1 MLPPGTQSKLAASF
15 PEGTRHQAKV
25 ELAMEM
31 LGNGIPQPTVEA
43 TLIAKFP
50 AAAPREITD
59 IIRWAIE
66 HNPEPSYQGERADF
80 MRAAFK
86 PRPPKPKKNQAAR
99 AVMEWMNGRERCS
112 EEDLFHVSAVK
123 LTQNFQG
130 HGTLLFENVYSGI
143 ECVNLVCDFAINE
156 RGKAHPVGHGKILPV
171 CDWCRW
177 FHKRGIPQL
186 DGGTWARPNP
196 VKEVGSGKDGAVV
209 DEDVTAPRFLL
220 LESDCLP
227 LELQLCAL
235 ANFRL
240 PIAAILTSGGV
251 SVHAWV
257 RLDSADLED
266 YNDSASRIFAAV
278 SRFGFDGANKNPSR
292 LSRLPGALRKL
303 CPSGADG
310 RQRLLYLNPEPRWRS
325 IA

>member
-1 MLPPGTQSKLAASF
+1 MLPPGTQAKLASEW

-31 LGNGIPQPTVEA
+31 LGNGIPEPTVEA
-43 TLIAKFP
+43 TLSAKFP
-50 AAAPREITD
+50 AASPKEITD
-59 IIRWAIE
+59 IIRWAIA
-66 HNPEPSYQGERADF
+66 HNPEPSYKNERADF
-80 MRAAFK
+80 IRAAFK
-86 PRPPKPKKNQAAR
+86 PKPAKPKKNQAAR
-99 AVMEWMNGRERCS
+99 AVMEWMNGRERCN
-112 EEDLFHVSAVK
+112 EADLFHVSVVK
-123 LTQNFQG
+123 LREDFQG
-130 HGTLLFENVYSGI
+130 HGTQLFENLYSGV
-143 ECVNLVCDFAINE
+143 ECVNLVCAYEVNKN
-156 RGKAHPVGHGKILPV
+156 GKAHPMGCGKTLPV

-177 FHKRGIPQL
+177 FFEKGIPQTKA
-186 DGGTWARPNP
+186 GAWARPNP
-196 VKEVGSGKDGAVV
+196 VREIGSGHDGAVV

-227 LELQLCAL
+227 LSLQLCAL

-240 PIAAILTSGGV
+240 PIAAILTSGGA

-292 LSRLPGALRKL
+292 LSRLPGAARTIR
-303 CPSGADG
+303 PPEADG
-310 RQRLLYLNPEPRWRS
+310 RQRLLYLNPEPRWRT

>member
-1 MLPPGTQSKLAASF
+1 MLPPGTQAKLASEW

-31 LGNGIPQPTVEA
+31 LGNGIPEPTVEA
-43 TLIAKFP
+43 TLSAKFP
-50 AAAPREITD
+50 AAAPKEITD
-59 IIRWAIE
+59 VIRWAVA
-66 HNPEPSYQGERADF
+66 HNPDPSYMDERIRF
-80 MRAAFK
+80 RSKPAAAK
-86 PRPPKPKKNQAAR
+86 PRKTQAAR
-99 AVMEWMNGRERCS
+99 AVMEWMNGRERCR
-112 EEDLFHVSAVK
+112 EEDLSDASTVR

-130 HGTLLFENVYSGI
+130 HGTQLFESLYADT
-143 ECVNLVCDFAINE
+143 ECVNLVCDYAINE
-156 RGKAHPVGHGKILPV
+156 RGKAHPVGCGKILPV

-177 FHKRGIPQL
+177 FHDRGIPQTRA
-186 DGGTWARPNP
+186 GAWARPNP
-196 VKEVGSGKDGAVV
+196 VKEVGSGFEGAIM

-227 LELQLCAL
+227 FSLQLCAL

-240 PIAAILTSGGV
+240 PIAAILTSGGL
-251 SVHAWV
+251 SAHAWV

-292 LSRLPGALRKL
+292 LSRLPGAMRVIR
-303 CPSGADG
+303 PSEADG
-310 RQRLLYLNPEPRWRS
+310 RQRLLYLNPAPKWRS